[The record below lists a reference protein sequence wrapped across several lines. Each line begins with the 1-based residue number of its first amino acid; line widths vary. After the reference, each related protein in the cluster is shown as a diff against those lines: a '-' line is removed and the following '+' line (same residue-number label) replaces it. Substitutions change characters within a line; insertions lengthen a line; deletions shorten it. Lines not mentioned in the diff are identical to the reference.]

1 MHVLRK
7 SQVYSAR
14 GAVNDIDLK
23 ASGMLPVDD
32 SRMVSGV
39 SLTKRSVR
47 DEQRRNSEEISN
59 RKRNCESL

>member
-1 MHVLRK
+1 MRVLRK
-7 SQVYSAR
+7 SQVHSAR
-14 GAVNDIDLK
+14 GDVNRITFK

-47 DEQRRNSEEISN
+47 NERR
-59 RKRNCESL
+59 ESD